1 VVADKEITGLAI
13 RCTQIV
19 CGEPERV
26 VCALPALSV
35 IENVDAAAKLDSRG
49 FVSPGSAVD
58 CTEIVHTSSL
68 VWVIEL
74 IREIRVNLKST
85 PSTIDNVEQT
95 IDSLPVTVKV
105 KVATPELPVER
116 PKVTTGAVRSPPTT
130 DVVVEVELE
139 EVEDVV
145 EVDAVVVEVEE
156 DEVDVVFA
164 TVVVGATVVVEATD
178 VEVVV
183 AVTTLTVFAL
193 TSRHRNCFLT
203 FETQTT
209 RLPATLSRAPS
220 RTQTPPRFT
229 DSRLAATSADEPT
242 PPNTT
247 PPNNT
252 ATKLARNPNFTEK
265 QHPI

>member
-1 VVADKEITGLAI
+1 
-13 RCTQIV
+13 
-19 CGEPERV
+19 
-26 VCALPALSV
+26 
-35 IENVDAAAKLDSRG
+35 
-49 FVSPGSAVD
+49 
-58 CTEIVHTSSL
+58 
-68 VWVIEL
+68 
-74 IREIRVNLKST
+74 
-85 PSTIDNVEQT
+85 
-95 IDSLPVTVKV
+95 VTVKV
-105 KVATPELPVER
+105 KVATPELPVDR

-130 DVVVEVELE
+130 VVVVVEVVVEVELE

-145 EVDAVVVEVEE
+145 EVDTVVVEVEE

-193 TSRHRNCFLT
+193 TSRQRNCFLT
-203 FETQTT
+203 FKTQTT

-229 DSRLAATSADEPT
+229 DSRPAATSADEPT

-247 PPNNT
+247 PANNT
-252 ATKLARNPNFTEK
+252 ATKIARNPNFTEK

>member
-26 VCALPALSV
+26 VCALPAVSV
-35 IENVDAAAKLDSRG
+35 IENVDAAAKLDSRA

-95 IDSLPVTVKV
+95 IGSLPVTVKV
-105 KVATPELPVER
+105 KVATPELPVDR

-130 DVVVEVELE
+130 DV
-139 EVEDVV
+139 DVV
-145 EVDAVVVEVEE
+145 EVDEELDVVVVKEVEDVEVEDVE
-156 DEVDVVFA
+156 VEVDVLV
-164 TVVVGATVVVEATD
+164 VVVGATVVVETTD

-183 AVTTLTVFAL
+183 PVTTLTVFAL
-193 TSRHRNCFLT
+193 TSRQRNCFLT

-220 RTQTPPRFT
+220 RTQTPPKFT
-229 DSRLAATSADEPT
+229 DSRPAATSADEPT

-247 PPNNT
+247 PANNK
-252 ATKLARNPNFTEK
+252 ATKLARNLNF
-265 QHPI
+265 IVA

>member
-1 VVADKEITGLAI
+1 LTFAVSVVADKEITGLAI

-19 CGEPERV
+19 CGEPESV
-26 VCALPALSV
+26 VCALPAVSV
-35 IENVDAAAKLDSRG
+35 IENVDAAANEDSRG

-58 CTEIVHTSSL
+58 CTEIVHTSSV

-85 PSTIDNVEQT
+85 PSEPDKVEQT
-95 IDSLPVTVKV
+95 IGSLPVTVKV

-130 DVVVEVELE
+130 DVVVDVELK
-139 EVEDVV
+139 EVEDVEVEDVEV
-145 EVDAVVVEVEE
+145 EVDVLV
-156 DEVDVVFA
+156 
-164 TVVVGATVVVEATD
+164 VVVGATVVVETTD

-183 AVTTLTVFAL
+183 PVTTLTVFAL
-193 TSRHRNCFLT
+193 TSRQRNCFLT

-220 RTQTPPRFT
+220 RTQTPPKFT
-229 DSRLAATSADEPT
+229 DSRPAATSADEPT

-247 PPNNT
+247 PANNK
-252 ATKLARNPNFTEK
+252 ATKLERNPNF
-265 QHPI
+265 IVV